1 VEALAKYILQRL
13 IYMFITL
20 FVIATATFFLM
31 KLLPGSPFNELGGKM
46 TEAQEQI
53 LLEEYGLNDPVPV
66 QYAKYMLGMVQGD
79 LGVSFQYDN
88 RSVTDIILDRIG
100 PSAHLGA
107 QALIIG
113 SIFGI
118 ILGMIA
124 AIRHNTWVDYS
135 SNVLAVIGIS
145 IPSFVFAG
153 LLQYYFAV
161 QWRIFPPSFWEGPI
175 YTVLPTIS
183 LMIFPMAIC
192 ARFMRTEMLEVLG
205 SDYIE
210 LARAKGVSNSSIM
223 FKHALRNALIPV
235 ITVLGPITVS
245 LMTGTLVIEQIFAVP
260 GIGEQFVRSISVN
273 DYPVI
278 MGTTMLFSVLFIL
291 VILIVDLLYGMID
304 PRIRITGGKD

>member
-1 VEALAKYILQRL
+1 MANYILRR
-13 IYMFITL
+13 IVYMLITL
-20 FVIATATFFLM
+20 IIIATATFFLM
-31 KLLPGSPFNELGGKM
+31 KLLPGSPFSSIGAKL
-46 TEAQEQI
+46 TEEQEAI
-53 LLEEYGLNDPVPV
+53 LLEKYGLDEPLPV
-66 QYAKYMLGMVQGD
+66 QYVKYMTNMAQGD
-79 LGVSFQYDN
+79 LGVSFQYNN
-88 RSVTDIILDRIG
+88 RPVTDIILDRLG

-113 SIFGI
+113 TILGI

-124 AIRHNTWVDYS
+124 AIRHNTWIDYT
-135 SNVLAVIGIS
+135 SNILAVIGIS

-161 QWRIFPPSFWEGPI
+161 KWQIFPPSFWEGPI

-183 LMIFPMAIC
+183 LMIFPMAVC

-210 LARAKGVSNSSIM
+210 LARAKGLKSSSIM
-223 FKHALRNALIPV
+223 FKHAMRNALIPV
-235 ITVLGPITVS
+235 ITVLGPMAVS

-260 GIGEQFVRSISVN
+260 GLGEQFVRSINEN

-278 MGTTMLFSVLFIL
+278 MGTTMLFSVLFIAIIL
-291 VILIVDLLYGMID
+291 VVDLLYGLID
-304 PRIRITGGKD
+304 PRIRVSGGKD

>member
-1 VEALAKYILQRL
+1 MMAKYIIQRI
-13 IYMFITL
+13 IYMLITL
-20 FVIATATFFLM
+20 FIIASATFVLM
-31 KLLPGSPFNELGGKM
+31 QFLPGSPFNELGGKM
-46 TEAQEQI
+46 TAEQEEI

-66 QYAKYMLGMVQGD
+66 QYARYISNMVQGD

-88 RSVTDIILDRIG
+88 RSVTSIILDRLG

-107 QALIIG
+107 QALVIG
-113 SIFGI
+113 SILGI
-118 ILGMIA
+118 ILGMVA

-135 SNVLAVIGIS
+135 SNVIAVIGIS

-175 YTVLPTIS
+175 YTVLPTVA

-210 LARAKGVSNSSIM
+210 LARAKGVSNNTIM

-235 ITVLGPITVS
+235 ITVLGPMTVS

-278 MGTTMLFSVLFIL
+278 MGTTMLFSVLFVVVIL
-291 VILIVDLLYGMID
+291 VVDLLYGLID
-304 PRIRITGGKD
+304 PRIRLTGGKD

>member
-1 VEALAKYILQRL
+1 MAKYILQRL
-13 IYMFITL
+13 VYMFITL

-31 KLLPGSPFNELGGKM
+31 QLLPGSPFNELGGKM

-113 SIFGI
+113 SILGI

>member
-1 VEALAKYILQRL
+1 MAKYILQRL
-13 IYMFITL
+13 VYMFITL

-31 KLLPGSPFNELGGKM
+31 QLLPGSPFNELGGKM

-113 SIFGI
+113 SILGI

-183 LMIFPMAIC
+183 LLIFPMAIC

>member
-1 VEALAKYILQRL
+1 MVKYIFQRI
-13 IYMFITL
+13 IYMVITL
-20 FVIATATFFLM
+20 FIIATATFFLM
-31 KLLPGSPFNELGGKM
+31 KLLPGSPFNDLGGKM
-46 TEAQEQI
+46 TEAQEQ
-53 LLEEYGLNDPVPV
+53 LLMEKYGLDEPVPV
-66 QYAKYMLGMVQGD
+66 QYAKYMAGMVQGD

-88 RSVTDIILDRIG
+88 RSVTDIILSRLG

-113 SIFGI
+113 SLLGI
-118 ILGMIA
+118 ILGMTA
-124 AIRHNTWVDYS
+124 AIRHNTWWDYT

-153 LLQYYFAV
+153 LLQYYLAV
-161 QWRIFPPSFWEGPI
+161 QWRLFPVSFWEGPI
-175 YTVLPTIS
+175 YTVLPTIA

-192 ARFMRTEMLEVLG
+192 ARFMRSEMLEVLG

-210 LARAKGVSNSSIM
+210 LARAKGVSNNTIM

-235 ITVLGPITVS
+235 ITVLGPMTVS

-260 GIGEQFVRSISVN
+260 GIGEQFVRSINTN

-278 MGTTMLFSVLFIL
+278 MGTTMLFSVMFIV
-291 VILIVDLLYGMID
+291 VILIVDLLYGLID

>member
-1 VEALAKYILQRL
+1 MVKYIFQRI
-13 IYMFITL
+13 IYMVITL
-20 FVIATATFFLM
+20 FIIATATFFLM
-31 KLLPGSPFNELGGKM
+31 KLLPGSPFNDLGGKM
-46 TEAQEQI
+46 TEAQEQ
-53 LLEEYGLNDPVPV
+53 LLMEKYGLDEPVPV
-66 QYAKYMLGMVQGD
+66 QYAKYMAGMVQGD

-88 RSVTDIILDRIG
+88 RNVTDIILTRLG

-113 SIFGI
+113 SILGI
-118 ILGMIA
+118 ILGMTA
-124 AIRHNTWVDYS
+124 AIRHNTWWDYT

-161 QWRIFPPSFWEGPI
+161 QWRLFPVSFWEGPI
-175 YTVLPTIS
+175 YTVLPTIA

-192 ARFMRTEMLEVLG
+192 ARFMRSEMLEVLG

-210 LARAKGVSNSSIM
+210 LARAKGVSNNTIM
-223 FKHALRNALIPV
+223 FKHALRNAVIPV
-235 ITVLGPITVS
+235 ITVLGPMTVS

-260 GIGEQFVRSISVN
+260 GIGEQFVRSINTN

-278 MGTTMLFSVLFIL
+278 MGTSMLFSVMFI
-291 VILIVDLLYGMID
+291 VIILIVDLLYGLID

>member
-1 VEALAKYILQRL
+1 MTKYILQRL
-13 IYMFITL
+13 IYMIITL
-20 FVIATATFFLM
+20 FIIATATFFLM
-31 KLLPGSPFNELGGKM
+31 QLLPGSPFNELGGKM

-113 SIFGI
+113 SVLGI

-175 YTVLPTIS
+175 YSVLPTIS

-210 LARAKGVSNSSIM
+210 LARAKGVSNSKIM

-235 ITVLGPITVS
+235 ITVLGPMTVS

>member
-1 VEALAKYILQRL
+1 MAKYILQRL
-13 IYMFITL
+13 VYMFITL

>member
-1 VEALAKYILQRL
+1 MAKYILQRL
-13 IYMFITL
+13 VYMIITL
-20 FVIATATFFLM
+20 FIIATATFFLM

-46 TEAQEQI
+46 TEEQEQI
-53 LLEEYGLNDPVPV
+53 LLEEYGLNEPVPV
-66 QYAKYMLGMVQGD
+66 QYAKYMVGMVQGD
-79 LGVSFQYDN
+79 LGVSFQYNN
-88 RSVTDIILDRIG
+88 RSVTDIILNRLG
-100 PSAHLGA
+100 PSAQLGA

-113 SIFGI
+113 SILGI
-118 ILGMIA
+118 VLGMIA
-124 AIRHNTWVDYS
+124 AIRHNTWLDYS

-175 YTVLPTIS
+175 YTVLPTIA

-235 ITVLGPITVS
+235 ITVLGPMTVS

-278 MGTTMLFSVLFIL
+278 MGTTMLFSVLFVVIIL
-291 VILIVDLLYGMID
+291 VVDLLYGIID